1 MLFGY
6 SKKIIIILSMSFA
19 ILLGAGIFLLSK
31 NQSRAN
37 DLAFVSQAQILAT
50 SLENYFDQTNQYPVL
65 AETNLVNIKS
75 LSENGW
81 NQNGENIFYK
91 APDKFLRGATLV
103 VEKDSYS
110 IKFKLKNSWDVW
122 GLAKFSGGECKITNN
137 IQLSCL

>member
-1 MLFGY
+1 MFFAY
-6 SKKIIIILSMSFA
+6 SKKIIISLGISFV
-19 ILLGAGIFLLSK
+19 ILLGAGIFLIIK

-65 AETNLVNIKS
+65 SETDLVNIKI

-81 NQNGENIFYK
+81 NQGDENIFYT
-91 APDKFLRGATLV
+91 APAKFLRSATLV
-103 VEKDSYS
+103 VDKDSYA
-110 IKFKLKNSWDVW
+110 IKFTLKNSWKTW
-122 GLAKFSGGECKITNN
+122 GLAKFSGGDCKITNN

>member
-1 MLFGY
+1 MFFAY
-6 SKKIIIILSMSFA
+6 SKKIIIILSISFV
-19 ILLGAGIFLLSK
+19 ILLGAGIFLIIK

-65 AETNLVNIKS
+65 SETDLVNIKI

-81 NQNGENIFYK
+81 NQGGENIFYRVP
-91 APDKFLRGATLV
+91 AKFLRSATLV
-103 VEKDSYS
+103 VDKNSYS
-110 IKFKLKNSWDVW
+110 IKFNLKNSWDVW
-122 GLAKFSGGECKITNN
+122 GLAKFSGGDCKITNN

>member
-6 SKKIIIILSMSFA
+6 SKKIIIILSISFT
-19 ILLGAGIFLLSK
+19 ILVGAGIFLLSK

-75 LSENGW
+75 LSEAGW
-81 NQNGENIFYK
+81 NQNHENIFYK
-91 APDKFLRGATLV
+91 APAKFLRSATLAV
-103 VEKDSYS
+103 NKDSYS
-110 IKFKLKNSWDVW
+110 IKFNLKNSWKIWD
-122 GLAKFSGGECKITNN
+122 LTKFSGGECQITNN